1 MGRKL
6 LEQKA
11 KIDKERL
18 YSPREALELLKDLD
32 GAKFDESVEV
42 HVKLNVDPRKADQM
56 VRGTLM
62 LPNGTGKVR
71 KVAVFAVGENAREA
85 EEAGADVVGSEDLAA
100 RIRDEGFT
108 EFDVAVATPDQMSI
122 VGRLGPFLGPRGLM
136 PNPKSG
142 TVTPNVGR
150 AVEEIKRGK
159 VEYRVDRYGIIHGI
173 IGKKSFDL
181 DSLVENY
188 FALRDELQR
197 VRPAAVKG
205 RYFRSVAITSTM
217 GPSIKVDPAVEVA
230 ANGEIYQSPGCL
242 RPRGFLVAED
252 LRRGESGREGAG
264 DRGAHRETEGRLGG
278 VRGLQGYERRSEHP
292 LESAEPR
299 VGCGVR
305 RREEHPGAAG
315 GEPGGRRGDIGVPG
329 RTYGAGIQR
338 RSGSEREVDG

>member
-6 LEQKA
+6 LEQKT
-11 KIDKERL
+11 KIDSERL
-18 YSPREALELLKDLD
+18 YTPREALELLKSLD

-62 LPNGTGKVR
+62 LPNGTGKTR
-71 KVAVFAVGENAREA
+71 RVAVFAVGENAREA
-85 EEAGADVVGSEDLAA
+85 EEAGADVVGSDDLAA
-100 RIRDEGFT
+100 RIRDENFL

-122 VGRLGPFLGPRGLM
+122 VGRLGQILGPRGLM

-150 AVEEIKRGK
+150 AVEDIKRGK
-159 VEYRVDRYGIIHGI
+159 VEYRVDRYGIVHGI

-205 RYFRSVAITSTM
+205 RYFRSIAITSTM
-217 GPSIKVDPAVEVA
+217 GPSIRVDPT
-230 ANGEIYQSPGCL
+230 I
-242 RPRGFLVAED
+242 
-252 LRRGESGREGAG
+252 
-264 DRGAHRETEGRLGG
+264 
-278 VRGLQGYERRSEHP
+278 ER
-292 LESAEPR
+292 
-299 VGCGVR
+299 
-305 RREEHPGAAG
+305 
-315 GEPGGRRGDIGVPG
+315 D
-329 RTYGAGIQR
+329 
-338 RSGSEREVDG
+338 

>member
-6 LEQKA
+6 LEQKT
-11 KIDKERL
+11 KIDSERL
-18 YSPREALELLKDLD
+18 YAPREALELLKRLE

-62 LPNGTGKVR
+62 LPNGTGKTR
-71 KVAVFAVGENAREA
+71 RVAVFAVGENAREA
-85 EEAGADVVGSEDLAA
+85 EEAGADVVGSDDLAT
-100 RIRDEGFT
+100 RVRDENFM

-122 VGRLGPFLGPRGLM
+122 VGRLGQILGPRGLM

-150 AVEEIKRGK
+150 AVEDIKRGK
-159 VEYRVDRYGIIHGI
+159 VEYRVDRYGIVHGI

-188 FALRDELQR
+188 FSLRDELQR

-217 GPSIKVDPAVEVA
+217 GPSIRVDPAVEK
-230 ANGEIYQSPGCL
+230 
-242 RPRGFLVAED
+242 D
-252 LRRGESGREGAG
+252 
-264 DRGAHRETEGRLGG
+264 
-278 VRGLQGYERRSEHP
+278 
-292 LESAEPR
+292 
-299 VGCGVR
+299 
-305 RREEHPGAAG
+305 
-315 GEPGGRRGDIGVPG
+315 
-329 RTYGAGIQR
+329 
-338 RSGSEREVDG
+338 

>member
-62 LPNGTGKVR
+62 LPNGTGKAR
-71 KVAVFAVGENAREA
+71 KVAVFAVGEDAREA
-85 EEAGADVVGSEDLAA
+85 EEAGADVVGSEELAA

-205 RYFRSVAITSTM
+205 RYFRSVTITSTM
-217 GPSIKVDPAVEVA
+217 GPSIKVDPAVEK
-230 ANGEIYQSPGCL
+230 
-242 RPRGFLVAED
+242 D
-252 LRRGESGREGAG
+252 
-264 DRGAHRETEGRLGG
+264 
-278 VRGLQGYERRSEHP
+278 
-292 LESAEPR
+292 
-299 VGCGVR
+299 
-305 RREEHPGAAG
+305 
-315 GEPGGRRGDIGVPG
+315 
-329 RTYGAGIQR
+329 
-338 RSGSEREVDG
+338 

>member
-6 LEQKA
+6 LEQKT
-11 KIDKERL
+11 KIDSERL
-18 YSPREALELLKDLD
+18 YTPREALELLKSLD

-62 LPNGTGKVR
+62 LPNGTGKTR
-71 KVAVFAVGENAREA
+71 RVAVFAVGENAREA
-85 EEAGADVVGSEDLAA
+85 EEAGADIVGSDDLAA
-100 RIRDEGFT
+100 RIRDENFT

-122 VGRLGPFLGPRGLM
+122 VGRLGQVLGPRGLM

-150 AVEEIKRGK
+150 AVEDIKRGK
-159 VEYRVDRYGIIHGI
+159 VEYRVDRYGIVHGI

-205 RYFRSVAITSTM
+205 RYFRSIAITSTM
-217 GPSIKVDPAVEVA
+217 GPSIRVDPT
-230 ANGEIYQSPGCL
+230 I
-242 RPRGFLVAED
+242 
-252 LRRGESGREGAG
+252 
-264 DRGAHRETEGRLGG
+264 
-278 VRGLQGYERRSEHP
+278 ER
-292 LESAEPR
+292 
-299 VGCGVR
+299 
-305 RREEHPGAAG
+305 
-315 GEPGGRRGDIGVPG
+315 D
-329 RTYGAGIQR
+329 
-338 RSGSEREVDG
+338 

>member
-6 LEQKA
+6 LEQRA

-62 LPNGTGKVR
+62 LPNGTGKAR
-71 KVAVFAVGENAREA
+71 KVAVFAVGEDAREA
-85 EEAGADVVGSEDLAA
+85 EEAGADVVGSEELAA

-197 VRPAAVKG
+197 VRPAAVKC
-205 RYFRSVAITSTM
+205 RYFRSVTITSTM
-217 GPSIKVDPAVEVA
+217 GPSIKVDPAVEK
-230 ANGEIYQSPGCL
+230 
-242 RPRGFLVAED
+242 D
-252 LRRGESGREGAG
+252 
-264 DRGAHRETEGRLGG
+264 
-278 VRGLQGYERRSEHP
+278 
-292 LESAEPR
+292 
-299 VGCGVR
+299 
-305 RREEHPGAAG
+305 
-315 GEPGGRRGDIGVPG
+315 
-329 RTYGAGIQR
+329 
-338 RSGSEREVDG
+338 